1 MGLCPA
7 CSRRIETNRHGRPQ
21 LFLEHVVA
29 VAQYVREAFPSVHV
43 IMWDDMLRAVDTSV
57 LLGE

>member
-7 CSRRIETNRHGRPQ
+7 CSRRIETSRFGRPQ

-29 VAQYVREAFPSVHV
+29 VAQHVREAFPSVRL
-43 IMWDDMLRAVDTSV
+43 IIWDDMLRAVDTSV
-57 LLGE
+57 LIG

>member
-7 CSRRIETNRHGRPQ
+7 CSRRIETSKYGRPQ
-21 LFLEHVVA
+21 LFLEHVVT

-43 IMWDDMLRAVDTSV
+43 IMWDDMLRSVDTSV
-57 LLGE
+57 LLG